1 MTRTRQLSNIL
12 AGVVGGLIVLVIGA
26 VLIATDVIDTGDTQT
41 VVRQAPVTQP
51 AAGSDS
57 GGGRT
62 VNEIYD
68 QEGRGV
74 AFVSAR
80 GVSSNE
86 NSPFGLPQEGD
97 ATGSGFVVD
106 EQGHILTNAH
116 VVEGA
121 DSVEVSFDESG
132 TSVPAEVKGV
142 DTSTDLAVL
151 KVDPSDVKGGVTP
164 VPLGDS
170 SQPEVGDPVIAIGNP
185 FGYSRTV
192 TTGIVSGL
200 QRQIQAPNGFTIP
213 DVIQTDASIN
223 PGNSGGPLLD
233 GNGRVIGINSQIA
246 TGGGQG
252 SVGIGFAIPINTAK
266 KLLPDLKAGEKIE
279 RAYLGV
285 QMQGVNKQ
293 LADDLNLPVDH
304 GALVA
309 TVTPDSPADK
319 AGLQGGDTQTSQGI
333 AAGGDLI
340 VAIDG
345 KEMADEE
352 AVATAIAAHKPG
364 DKVEI
369 EYYRGDDKRT
379 VTVELAKRPANAES
393 NAPSDQGGGGG
404 AGGGGGLF
412 PYRQRRGLT
421 PMGSD
426 PGLSATIAGP

>member
-1 MTRTRQLSNIL
+1 MTKTRPLSNIL

-57 GGGRT
+57 GSGRT
-62 VNEIYD
+62 INEIYK

-74 AFVSAR
+74 AFIQAR
-80 GVSSNE
+80 GVTSDES
-86 NSPFGLPQEGD
+86 SPFGLPQEGD

-106 EQGHILTNAH
+106 KQGHIITNAH

-121 DSVEVSFDESG
+121 DSVQVSFDESG
-132 TSVPAEVKGV
+132 TTVPAEVKGV
-142 DTSTDLAVL
+142 DTSSDLAVL
-151 KVDPSDVKGGVTP
+151 KVDPSEVKGGVTP

-170 SQPEVGDPVIAIGNP
+170 SKAQVGDPVIAIGNP

-192 TTGIVSGL
+192 TQGIVSAV
-200 QRQIQAPNGFTIP
+200 QRQIQAPNGFTISN
-213 DVIQTDASIN
+213 VIQTDAPIN

-233 GNGRVIGINSQIA
+233 ANGRVIGINSQIA

-252 SVGIGFAIPINTAK
+252 SVGIGFAVPINTAK
-266 KLLPDLKAGEKIE
+266 KLLPDLKAGETIE

-293 LADDLNLPVDH
+293 LADDLNLPVDQ
-304 GALVA
+304 GALIA
-309 TVTPDSPADK
+309 SVTPDSPADD
-319 AGLQGGDTQTSQGI
+319 AGLRSGDTQTSQGI
-333 AAGGDLI
+333 TAGGDLI

-345 KEMADEE
+345 KDMADEE
-352 AVATAIAAHKPG
+352 AVATAVAEHKPG

-369 EYYRGDDKRT
+369 EYYRGDDKKT

-393 NAPSDQGGGGG
+393 SAPSDQGGDGGG
-404 AGGGGGLF
+404 DDGGGLF
-412 PYRQRRGLT
+412 P
-421 PMGSD
+421 
-426 PGLSATIAGP
+426 

>member
-1 MTRTRQLSNIL
+1 
-12 AGVVGGLIVLVIGA
+12 VLVIGA

-74 AFVSAR
+74 AFISAR
-80 GVSSNE
+80 GVSSDE

-132 TSVPAEVKGV
+132 TSMPAEVKGV

-170 SQPEVGDPVIAIGNP
+170 SEAEVGDPVIAIGNP

-319 AGLQGGDTQTSQGI
+319 AGLRGGDTPTSQGI

-369 EYYRGDDKRT
+369 EYYRGDDKKT
-379 VTVELAKRPANAES
+379 VTVELTKRPANAES
-393 NAPSDQGGGGG
+393 NAPSDQGGGDGG
-404 AGGGGGLF
+404 GGDGGGGGGLF
-412 PYRQRRGLT
+412 P
-421 PMGSD
+421 
-426 PGLSATIAGP
+426 

>member
-1 MTRTRQLSNIL
+1 MTTKRPLSNIL
-12 AGVVGGLIVLVIGA
+12 SGVIGGLIVLVLGA
-26 VLIATDVIDTGDTQT
+26 VLISTDVIDTGDTET
-41 VVRQAPVTQP
+41 VVRQAPITQP
-51 AAGSDS
+51 ASGSDN

-62 VNEIYD
+62 VNEIYE

-74 AFVSAR
+74 AFISAQ
-80 GVSSNE
+80 GVTSDE
-86 NSPFGLPQEGD
+86 NSPFGIPQEGD

-106 EQGHILTNAH
+106 GQGHIITNAH

-132 TSVPAEVKGV
+132 NSVPAEVMGV

-151 KVDPSDVKGGVTP
+151 KVDPADVEDLTP

-170 SQPEVGDPVIAIGNP
+170 SNVEVGDQVIAIGNP

-200 QRQIQAPNGFTIP
+200 QRQIQAPNGFTIN

-233 GNGRVIGINSQIA
+233 ANGRVIGINSQIA

-252 SVGIGFAIPINTAK
+252 SVGIGFAVPVNTAK
-266 KLLPDLKAGEKIE
+266 RLVPDLKAGETIE

-285 QMQGVNKQ
+285 QMQGVTEQ
-293 LADDLNLPVDH
+293 LAEDLNLAADR
-304 GALVA
+304 GALIVS
-309 TVTPDSPADK
+309 VTPDSPADK
-319 AGLQGGDTQTSQGI
+319 AGLRGGGTDTAQGVP
-333 AAGGDLI
+333 AGGDQI

-345 KEMADEE
+345 KQMRDEE
-352 AVATAIAAHKPG
+352 AVAATVAAHKPG

-369 EYYRGDDKRT
+369 EYYRGNDKRT
-379 VTVELAKRPANAES
+379 ATVELTERPDNVDPTP
-393 NAPSDQGGGGG
+393 PSDQGGD
-404 AGGGGGLF
+404 GGGGLF
-412 PYRQRRGLT
+412 P
-421 PMGSD
+421 
-426 PGLSATIAGP
+426 

>member
-1 MTRTRQLSNIL
+1 MTTTRPVSHILS
-12 AGVVGGLIVLVIGA
+12 GVLGGLIVLVIGA

-51 AAGSDS
+51 ASGSDS

-62 VNEIYD
+62 VNEIYK

-74 AFVSAR
+74 AFISAH
-80 GVSSNE
+80 GVSSDE
-86 NSPFGLPQEGD
+86 NSPFGIPQEGD

-106 EQGHILTNAH
+106 DQGDIITNAH

-132 TSVPAEVKGV
+132 TSVPAEIKGV
-142 DTSTDLAVL
+142 DTSTDIAVL

-164 VPLGDS
+164 IPLGDS
-170 SQPEVGDPVIAIGNP
+170 SKAEVGDPVIAIGNP

-252 SVGIGFAIPINTAK
+252 SVGIGFAVPINTAK
-266 KLLPDLKAGEKIE
+266 KLLPDLKAGETIE

-293 LADDLNLPVDH
+293 LAEDLNLPVDH
-304 GALVA
+304 GALVV

-319 AGLQGGDTQTSQGI
+319 AGLRGGRTQTAQGI

-345 KEMADEE
+345 KEMRDED
-352 AVATAIAAHKPG
+352 AVATAIAAHKSG
-364 DKVEI
+364 DKVDI
-369 EYYRGDDKRT
+369 EYYRGNDKKT
-379 VTVELAKRPANAES
+379 VTVELTKRPS
-393 NAPSDQGGGGG
+393 NANTSEPGGEGGGGNG
-404 AGGGGGLF
+404 DGGGGLF
-412 PYRQRRGLT
+412 P
-421 PMGSD
+421 
-426 PGLSATIAGP
+426 